1 MNVPK
6 YIFVTGGVMSGLGK
20 GITTSSLAKI
30 LQRTGLTVSCMKVD
44 PYINFDAGT
53 MNPIAHGEVFV
64 TDDGGECDMD
74 LGNYERF
81 LNKGLGKEDNITT
94 GQVYNAVIED
104 ERKGKYLGK
113 CVQIIPHVTDEIK
126 RRIRERTTS
135 SGSSVVVIECGGT
148 VGDIESLPFL
158 EAFRQMRLEDGLE
171 NTLFVHV
178 TLAPEMGAV
187 GEMKTKPTQHSVQ
200 ELRRIGIQPD
210 IIVVR
215 GTRPLPQ
222 EAKEKL
228 ALFTSV
234 PTQSVIS
241 NPDVDSIYQVPEA
254 LFREGVMKP
263 LTSHLHIRGKKTD
276 LLDWNEVASRFV
288 RQRNWVTIAMVG
300 KYVTLMDS
308 YVSVNLA
315 LKHAAAANGVGVEIK
330 WIESE
335 DFEGVSRVEQ
345 AKKILDSADGVVL
358 PQGYGK
364 RGTEGKIWTA
374 EYARRQKKPLLGLC
388 FGFQLSIVSFS
399 RHVLGLKEANST
411 ELAPQTAD
419 PVIDLLPEQK
429 GISNMGG
436 TMRLGGHD
444 ITVLKPSKAFDVY
457 QSKTVRGR
465 HRHRFELNQSY
476 MQQLEDAGMHFS
488 AFSDG
493 GRRAEILELKGHPF
507 FMGTQYHP
515 EYCSRPESPE
525 PIFLAFMKAA
535 IEERKAKGKRLEVP
549 SASARGVDPRY
560 LDRSTRH
567 LDRILSEEIEAWLD
581 ALSPEVHQ
589 SFEGSDPALGRKETL
604 ECLEDACL
612 RSRQDRCAPSSRV
625 STSSP
630 RGHFDIFSS
639 YLRFIE
645 ARSEG

>member
-1 MNVPK
+1 MPK

-30 LQRTGLTVSCMKVD
+30 LQRSGLTATCMKVD

-81 LNKGLGKEDNITT
+81 LNKDLSKEDNITT

-104 ERKGKYLGK
+104 ERRGKYLGK

-126 RRIRERTTS
+126 RRIRERTAK
-135 SGSSVVVIECGGT
+135 SGASVAVIECGGT

-158 EAFRQMRLEDGLE
+158 EAFRQMRLEDGAE

-210 IIVVR
+210 LIVVR
-215 GTRPLPQ
+215 GTRALPAD
-222 EAKEKL
+222 AKEKL

-234 PTQSVIS
+234 PVNSVIS
-241 NPDVDSIYQVPEA
+241 NPDVDSIYQVPET
-254 LFREGVMKP
+254 LYREGVLKP
-263 LTSHLHIRGKKTD
+263 LMAHLQIKGKRTD
-276 LLDWNEVASRFV
+276 LYEWNEVASRFV
-288 RQRNWVTIAMVG
+288 KQKNSVTVAMVG

-315 LKHAAAANGVGVEIK
+315 LKHAAAANGVGVDIR
-330 WIESE
+330 WVESE
-335 DFEGVSRVEQ
+335 DFEGTTRVDKAREVLE
-345 AKKILDSADGVVL
+345 AADAIVL

-374 EYARRQKKPLLGLC
+374 DYARRERKPLLGLC
-388 FGFQLSIVSFS
+388 FGFQLSIVSFA
-399 RHVLGLKEANST
+399 RNVLGLKDANST
-411 ELAPQTAD
+411 ELDPQTPD
-419 PVIDLLPEQK
+419 PLIGLLPEQR

-444 ITVLKPSKAFDVY
+444 IAVQKPSKAFDIY

-465 HRHRFELNQSY
+465 HRHRFELNQAY
-476 MQQLEDAGMHFS
+476 MQRLEDAGMHFS

-493 GRRAEILELKGHPF
+493 GRRAEILELKDHPF

-515 EYCSRPESPE
+515 EYCSRPEYPE
-525 PIFLAFMKAA
+525 PMFLALLKAA
-535 IEERKAKGKRLEVP
+535 IDERKAKGKKLQV
-549 SASARGVDPRY
+549 A
-560 LDRSTRH
+560 
-567 LDRILSEEIEAWLD
+567 
-581 ALSPEVHQ
+581 
-589 SFEGSDPALGRKETL
+589 
-604 ECLEDACL
+604 
-612 RSRQDRCAPSSRV
+612 
-625 STSSP
+625 
-630 RGHFDIFSS
+630 
-639 YLRFIE
+639 
-645 ARSEG
+645 ARSP

>member
-1 MNVPK
+1 
-6 YIFVTGGVMSGLGK
+6 
-20 GITTSSLAKI
+20 
-30 LQRTGLTVSCMKVD
+30 MKVD
-44 PYINFDAGT
+44 PYLNFDAGT

-64 TDDGGECDMD
+64 TDDGGEADMD

-81 LNKGLGKEDNITT
+81 LNKDLTKEDNITT

-126 RRIRERTTS
+126 RRIRERTVK
-135 SGSSVVVIECGGT
+135 SGASVTVIECGGT

-158 EAFRQMRLEDGLE
+158 EAFRQMRLEDGVE

-210 IIVVR
+210 VIVVR
-215 GTRPLPQ
+215 GTRPLPID
-222 EAKEKL
+222 AKEKL

-234 PTQSVIS
+234 PVESVIS
-241 NPDVDSIYQVPEA
+241 NPDVESIYQVPQA
-254 LFREGVMKP
+254 LYREGVLKP
-263 LTSHLHIRGKKTD
+263 LMGHLRIKGRKTD
-276 LLDWNEVASRFV
+276 LTEWNAVSSRFV
-288 RQRNWVTIAMVG
+288 RQKDSVTVALVG

-315 LKHAAAANGVGVEIK
+315 LKHAAAANGVGVDIR

-335 DFEGVSRVEQ
+335 DFEGTSRNER
-345 AKKILDSADGVVL
+345 ARKALAGADGIVL

-374 EYARRQKKPLLGLC
+374 DHARRVQKPLLGLC
-388 FGFQLSIVSFS
+388 FGFQLSIVSFA
-399 RHVLGLKEANST
+399 RNVLGLKEANST
-411 ELAPQTAD
+411 ELDLHTPD

-444 ITVLKPSKAFDVY
+444 ISVLRPSRAYEVY
-457 QSKTVRGR
+457 RSKTVRGR

-476 MQQLEDAGMHFS
+476 MEKLEDAGMHFS

-493 GRRAEILELKGHPF
+493 GRRAEILELKEHPF

-515 EYCSRPESPE
+515 EYSSRPEYPE
-525 PIFLAFMKAA
+525 PVFLAFLKAA
-535 IEERKAKGKRLEVP
+535 IEEHEGRGKKLQV
-549 SASARGVDPRY
+549 AA
-560 LDRSTRH
+560 RST
-567 LDRILSEEIEAWLD
+567 
-581 ALSPEVHQ
+581 
-589 SFEGSDPALGRKETL
+589 
-604 ECLEDACL
+604 
-612 RSRQDRCAPSSRV
+612 
-625 STSSP
+625 
-630 RGHFDIFSS
+630 
-639 YLRFIE
+639 
-645 ARSEG
+645 

>member
-1 MNVPK
+1 VPK

-30 LQRTGLTVSCMKVD
+30 LQRSHLTVTCMKVD

-81 LNKGLGKEDNITT
+81 LNKDLSREDNITT

-104 ERKGKYLGK
+104 ERRGKYLGK

-126 RRIRERTTS
+126 RRIRERAVK
-135 SGSSVVVIECGGT
+135 SGSSVAVIECGGT

-158 EAFRQMRLEDGLE
+158 EAFRQMRLEDGAE

-210 IIVVR
+210 LIVVR
-215 GTRPLPQ
+215 GSKPLPD

-234 PTQSVIS
+234 PLQSVVS
-241 NPDVDSIYQVPEA
+241 NPDVDSIYQVPEM
-254 LFREGVMKP
+254 LYRQGVLKP
-263 LTSHLHIRGKKTD
+263 LMSHLQIRGKKTD
-276 LLDWNEVASRFV
+276 LLDWNEVASNFV
-288 RQRNWVTIAMVG
+288 RQKNSVTVAMVG

-315 LKHAAAANGVGVEIK
+315 LKHAAAANGVGVDIR
-330 WIESE
+330 WVESE
-335 DFEGVSRVEQ
+335 DFEGTSKAEHARKVLETS
-345 AKKILDSADGVVL
+345 DGIVL

-364 RGTEGKIWTA
+364 RGTEGKIWA
-374 EYARRQKKPLLGLC
+374 ADYARREMKPLLGLC
-388 FGFQLSIVSFS
+388 FGFQLSIVSFA
-399 RHVLGLKEANST
+399 RNVLGLKEANST
-411 ELAPQTAD
+411 ELVPDTPE

-429 GISNMGG
+429 GIAKLGG

-444 ITVLKPSKAFDVY
+444 IAVMKPSKAFDIY

-476 MQQLEDAGMHFS
+476 MQRLEDAGMHFS
-488 AFSDG
+488 ALSDG
-493 GRRAEILELKGHPF
+493 GRRAEILELKEHPF
-507 FMGTQYHP
+507 YMGTQYHP
-515 EYCSRPESPE
+515 EYCSRPEYPE
-525 PIFLAFMKAA
+525 PIFLAFIRAA
-535 IEERKAKGKRLEVP
+535 IEEHHGK
-549 SASARGVDPRY
+549 
-560 LDRSTRH
+560 
-567 LDRILSEEIEAWLD
+567 
-581 ALSPEVHQ
+581 
-589 SFEGSDPALGRKETL
+589 GRKL
-604 ECLEDACL
+604 QVA
-612 RSRQDRCAPSSRV
+612 
-625 STSSP
+625 
-630 RGHFDIFSS
+630 
-639 YLRFIE
+639 
-645 ARSEG
+645 ARSV

>member
-1 MNVPK
+1 MPK

-20 GITTSSLAKI
+20 GITASSLAKI
-30 LQRTGLTVSCMKVD
+30 LQLSGLVVTCMKVD

-64 TDDGGECDMD
+64 TDDGGETDMD

-81 LNKGLGKEDNITT
+81 LNENLSKENNITT

-126 RRIRERTTS
+126 RRIRNRVAKS
-135 SGSSVVVIECGGT
+135 AADVVVIECGGT

-158 EAFRQMRLEDGLE
+158 EAFRQMRLEDGFD

-210 IIVVR
+210 LIVVR
-215 GTRPLPQ
+215 GIRPLPT

-234 PTQSVIS
+234 PPQNVIS

-254 LFREGVMKP
+254 LYREGVMKP
-263 LTSHLHIRGKKTD
+263 MMGHLRIKGRKTD
-276 LLDWNEVASRFV
+276 LSEWNAVASRFS
-288 RQRNWVTIAMVG
+288 RQKEFVTIAMVG

-315 LKHAAAANGVGVEIK
+315 LQHAAAANGVGVEIR

-335 DFEGVSRVEQ
+335 ELERGSREDVDSSARLRAVLGGV
-345 AKKILDSADGVVL
+345 DGIVL

-364 RGTEGKIWTA
+364 RGTEGKIMTA
-374 EYARRQKKPLLGLC
+374 EYARNAQKPLLGLC
-388 FGFQLSIVSFS
+388 FGFQLSIVSYA

-411 ELAPQTAD
+411 ELAAQTPD
-419 PVIDLLPEQK
+419 PVVDLLPEQK
-429 GISNMGG
+429 GVSNMGG

-444 ITVLKPSKAFDVY
+444 ISVQRPSRAYDVY
-457 QSKTVRGR
+457 GSKTVRGR

-476 MQQLEDAGMHFS
+476 MERLEDAGMHFS

-493 GRRAEILELKGHPF
+493 GRRAEILELRDHPF

-515 EYCSRPESPE
+515 EYCSRPEYPE
-525 PIFLAFMKAA
+525 PMFMAFVKAA
-535 IEERKAKGKRLEVP
+535 IEERETKVKQFEVAA
-549 SASARGVDPRY
+549 AS
-560 LDRSTRH
+560 SN
-567 LDRILSEEIEAWLD
+567 
-581 ALSPEVHQ
+581 
-589 SFEGSDPALGRKETL
+589 
-604 ECLEDACL
+604 
-612 RSRQDRCAPSSRV
+612 
-625 STSSP
+625 
-630 RGHFDIFSS
+630 
-639 YLRFIE
+639 
-645 ARSEG
+645 

>member
-1 MNVPK
+1 VPK

-30 LQRTGLTVSCMKVD
+30 LQRSGLTVTCMKVD

-53 MNPIAHGEVFV
+53 MNPLAHGEVFV

-81 LNKGLGKEDNITT
+81 LNKDLSKEDNITT

-126 RRIRERTTS
+126 RRIRERTTK
-135 SGSSVVVIECGGT
+135 SGSGVAVIECGGT

-158 EAFRQMRLEDGLE
+158 EAFRQMRLEDGAE

-178 TLAPEMGAV
+178 TLAPEMGTV

-210 IIVVR
+210 LIVVR
-215 GTRPLPQ
+215 GTRTLPAD
-222 EAKEKL
+222 AKEKL

-234 PTQSVIS
+234 PVNCVIS
-241 NPDVDSIYQVPEA
+241 NPDVDSIYLVPET
-254 LFREGVMKP
+254 LYREGVLKP
-263 LTSHLHIRGKKTD
+263 LMGHLQIKGKRTD
-276 LLDWNEVASRFV
+276 LLEWNEVASKFV
-288 RQRNWVTIAMVG
+288 KQKNFVTVAMVG

-315 LKHAAAANGVGVEIK
+315 LRHAAAANGVGVDIK
-330 WIESE
+330 WVESE
-335 DFEGVSRVEQ
+335 DFEGTTRVEK
-345 AKKILDSADGVVL
+345 ARDVLEGADAIVL

-374 EYARRQKKPLLGLC
+374 DYARREKKPLLGLC
-388 FGFQLSIVSFS
+388 FGFQLSIVSFA
-399 RHVLGLKEANST
+399 RNVLGLREANST
-411 ELAPQTAD
+411 EVDPQTPD

-429 GISNMGG
+429 GISNLGG

-444 ITVLKPSKAFDVY
+444 IAVQKPSKAFDVY
-457 QSKTVRGR
+457 QSRMVRGR

-476 MQQLEDAGMHFS
+476 MQRLEDAGMHFS

-493 GRRAEILELKGHPF
+493 ARRAEILELKEHPF

-515 EYCSRPESPE
+515 EYRSRPEYPE
-525 PIFLAFMKAA
+525 PIFLALLKAA
-535 IEERKAKGKRLEVP
+535 MEEHKTKGKKLQI
-549 SASARGVDPRY
+549 AA
-560 LDRSTRH
+560 RST
-567 LDRILSEEIEAWLD
+567 
-581 ALSPEVHQ
+581 
-589 SFEGSDPALGRKETL
+589 
-604 ECLEDACL
+604 
-612 RSRQDRCAPSSRV
+612 
-625 STSSP
+625 
-630 RGHFDIFSS
+630 
-639 YLRFIE
+639 
-645 ARSEG
+645 

>member
-1 MNVPK
+1 VPK

-30 LQRTGLTVSCMKVD
+30 LQRSGLTVTCMKVD

-53 MNPIAHGEVFV
+53 MNPLAHGEVFV

-81 LNKGLGKEDNITT
+81 LNKDLSKEDNITT

-126 RRIRERTTS
+126 RRIRERTTK
-135 SGSSVVVIECGGT
+135 SGSGVAVIECGGT

-158 EAFRQMRLEDGLE
+158 EAFRQMRLEDGAE

-178 TLAPEMGAV
+178 TLAPEMGTV

-210 IIVVR
+210 LIVVR
-215 GTRPLPQ
+215 GTRTLPA

-234 PTQSVIS
+234 PVNCVIS
-241 NPDVDSIYQVPEA
+241 NPDVDSIYLVPET
-254 LFREGVMKP
+254 LYREGVLKP
-263 LTSHLHIRGKKTD
+263 LMGHLQIKGKRTD
-276 LLDWNEVASRFV
+276 LLQWNEVASRFV
-288 RQRNWVTIAMVG
+288 KQKNFVTIAMVG

-315 LKHAAAANGVGVEIK
+315 LRHAAAANGVGVDIK
-330 WIESE
+330 WVESE
-335 DFEGVSRVEQ
+335 DFEGTTRFDKAREVLE
-345 AKKILDSADGVVL
+345 AADAIVL
-358 PQGYGK
+358 PQGYGR

-374 EYARRQKKPLLGLC
+374 DYARRERKPLLGLC
-388 FGFQLSIVSFS
+388 FGFQLSIVSFARS
-399 RHVLGLKEANST
+399 VLGLKEANST
-411 ELAPQTAD
+411 EVDPQTRD

-444 ITVLKPSKAFDVY
+444 IAVQRPSKAFDVY
-457 QSKTVRGR
+457 QSGTVRGR

-476 MQQLEDAGMHFS
+476 MQKLEGAGMHFS

-493 GRRAEILELKGHPF
+493 GRRAEILELKEHPF
-507 FMGTQYHP
+507 YMGTQYHP
-515 EYCSRPESPE
+515 EYCSRPEYPE
-525 PIFLAFMKAA
+525 PIFLALLKAA
-535 IEERKAKGKRLEVP
+535 MEGHKAKGKRLQLAAP
-549 SASARGVDPRY
+549 SA
-560 LDRSTRH
+560 
-567 LDRILSEEIEAWLD
+567 
-581 ALSPEVHQ
+581 
-589 SFEGSDPALGRKETL
+589 
-604 ECLEDACL
+604 
-612 RSRQDRCAPSSRV
+612 
-625 STSSP
+625 
-630 RGHFDIFSS
+630 
-639 YLRFIE
+639 
-645 ARSEG
+645 

>member
-1 MNVPK
+1 MPK

-20 GITTSSLAKI
+20 GITTSSVAKI
-30 LQRTGLTVSCMKVD
+30 LQRSGLSVTCMKVD

-81 LNKGLGKEDNITT
+81 LNKDLSREDNITT

-126 RRIRERTTS
+126 RRIRERTAK
-135 SGSSVVVIECGGT
+135 SGSSVSVIECGGT

-158 EAFRQMRLEDGLE
+158 EAFRQMRLEDGTE
-171 NTLFVHV
+171 NTMFVHV

-210 IIVVR
+210 LIVVR
-215 GTRPLPQ
+215 GTRALPQ
-222 EAKEKL
+222 DAKEKL

-234 PTQSVIS
+234 PVDSVVS
-241 NPDVDSIYQVPEA
+241 NPDVESIYLVPETIY
-254 LFREGVMKP
+254 REGVMKP
-263 LTSHLHIRGKKTD
+263 IMTHLQIKGKKTN
-276 LLDWNEVASRFV
+276 LLDWNEVASKFV
-288 RQRNWVTIAMVG
+288 GQKNSVTVAMVG

-315 LKHAAAANGVGVEIK
+315 LKHAAAANGVGVDIK
-330 WIESE
+330 WVESE
-335 DFEGVSRVEQ
+335 DFEGISRSEEARRVL
-345 AKKILDSADGVVL
+345 ASSDGIVL

-374 EYARRQKKPLLGLC
+374 DYARRQKKPLLGLC
-388 FGFQLSIVSFS
+388 FGFQLSIVSFA
-399 RHVLGLKEANST
+399 RNVLGLKAANST
-411 ELAPQTAD
+411 ELFPDTPD

-429 GISNMGG
+429 GVANMGG

-444 ITVLKPSKAFDVY
+444 IAVRRPSKAFEVY

-465 HRHRFELNQSY
+465 HRHRFELNQAY
-476 MQQLEDAGMHFS
+476 MKRLEEAGMRFS

-493 GRRAEILELKGHPF
+493 GRRAEILELEDHPF
-507 FMGTQYHP
+507 YMGTQYHP
-515 EYCSRPESPE
+515 EYCSRPEYPE
-525 PIFLAFMKAA
+525 PMFLAFLKAA
-535 IEERKAKGKRLEVP
+535 IEEKR
-549 SASARGVDPRY
+549 ARGKKLQVATA
-560 LDRSTRH
+560 STR
-567 LDRILSEEIEAWLD
+567 
-581 ALSPEVHQ
+581 
-589 SFEGSDPALGRKETL
+589 
-604 ECLEDACL
+604 
-612 RSRQDRCAPSSRV
+612 
-625 STSSP
+625 
-630 RGHFDIFSS
+630 
-639 YLRFIE
+639 
-645 ARSEG
+645 

>member
-1 MNVPK
+1 VPK

-30 LQRTGLTVSCMKVD
+30 LQRSGLTSTCMKVD

-81 LNKGLGKEDNITT
+81 LNKNLSREDNITT

-126 RRIRERTTS
+126 RRIRERTAK
-135 SGSSVVVIECGGT
+135 SGASVAVIECGGT

-215 GTRPLPQ
+215 GTRPLPIG
-222 EAKEKL
+222 AKEKL

-234 PTQSVIS
+234 PVQCVIS
-241 NPDVDSIYQVPEA
+241 NPDVESIYQVPEA
-254 LFREGVMKP
+254 LYREGVLKP
-263 LTSHLHIRGKKTD
+263 LMSHLRLKVKKTD
-276 LLDWNEVASRFV
+276 LLEWNEVASRFV
-288 RQRNWVTIAMVG
+288 RQKRSVTIAMVG

-315 LKHAAAANGVGVEIK
+315 LRHAAAANGVGVEIR

-335 DFEGVSRVEQ
+335 DFEGISRLEQ
-345 AKKILDSADGVVL
+345 ARKVLAGADGIVL

-374 EYARRQKKPLLGLC
+374 DYARRAQKPLLGLC
-388 FGFQLSIVSFS
+388 FGFQLSIVSFA
-399 RHVLGLKEANST
+399 RNVLGLKEANST
-411 ELAPQTAD
+411 ELAPQTPD

-444 ITVLKPSKAFDVY
+444 ISVQKPSAAYDIY

-476 MQQLEDAGMHFS
+476 MEELEDAGMHFS

-493 GRRAEILELKGHPF
+493 GRRAEILELKDHPF

-515 EYCSRPESPE
+515 EYCSRPEYPE
-525 PIFLAFMKAA
+525 PVFLAFLKAA
-535 IEERKAKGKRLEVP
+535 MVAHEGNGKKLEVAVR
-549 SASARGVDPRY
+549 SA
-560 LDRSTRH
+560 
-567 LDRILSEEIEAWLD
+567 
-581 ALSPEVHQ
+581 
-589 SFEGSDPALGRKETL
+589 
-604 ECLEDACL
+604 
-612 RSRQDRCAPSSRV
+612 
-625 STSSP
+625 
-630 RGHFDIFSS
+630 
-639 YLRFIE
+639 
-645 ARSEG
+645 

>member
-1 MNVPK
+1 LSMGSQSRGQLVKGRALGRRTSAAPK

-20 GITTSSLAKI
+20 GITTSSLAKL
-30 LQRTGLTVSCMKVD
+30 LQLSGSAVTCMKVD

-81 LNKGLGKEDNITT
+81 LNKDLSQQDNITT
-94 GQVYNAVIED
+94 GQVYRTVIED

-126 RRIRERTTS
+126 RRIRNRTLE
-135 SGSSVVVIECGGT
+135 SGSNVTVIECGGT

-158 EAFRQMRLEDGLE
+158 EAFRQMRLEDGME

-210 IIVVR
+210 LIVVR
-215 GTRPLPQ
+215 GTRALPT

-234 PTQSVIS
+234 PVQSVIS
-241 NPDVDSIYQVPEA
+241 NADVDSVYQVPEA
-254 LFREGVMKP
+254 LYREGVMRP
-263 LTSHLHIRGKKTD
+263 LMAHLRMKGRKTD
-276 LLDWNEVASRFV
+276 LSGWTSTASRFV
-288 RQRNWVTIAMVG
+288 NPKDSVTIAMVG

-315 LKHAAAANGVGVEIK
+315 LRHAAAANGMGVDVR

-335 DFEGVSRVEQ
+335 DLEETSSRSEQ
-345 AKKILDSADGVVL
+345 ARKILAGADGIVL

-374 EYARRQKKPLLGLC
+374 DYARKARKPLLGLC
-388 FGFQLSIVSFS
+388 FGFQLSIVSFA
-399 RHVLGLKEANST
+399 RNVLGMKEANST
-411 ELAPQTAD
+411 EVDPRTPD

-429 GISNMGG
+429 DVANMGG

-444 ITVLKPSKAFDVY
+444 ISVEVPSKAYDIY
-457 QSKTVRGR
+457 HSKTIRGR
-465 HRHRFELNQSY
+465 HRHRFELNQAY
-476 MQQLEDAGMHFS
+476 VERLEDAGMHFS
-488 AFSDG
+488 AYSDG
-493 GRRAEILELKGHPF
+493 GRRAEILELKDHPF

-515 EYCSRPESPE
+515 EYCSRPEYPE
-525 PIFLAFMKAA
+525 PIFIAFLKAA
-535 IEERKAKGKRLEVP
+535 IEEHE
-549 SASARGVDPRY
+549 ARG
-560 LDRSTRH
+560 
-567 LDRILSEEIEAWLD
+567 
-581 ALSPEVHQ
+581 
-589 SFEGSDPALGRKETL
+589 
-604 ECLEDACL
+604 
-612 RSRQDRCAPSSRV
+612 
-625 STSSP
+625 
-630 RGHFDIFSS
+630 RG
-639 YLRFIE
+639 LQVA
-645 ARSEG
+645 ARSA

>member
-1 MNVPK
+1 MPK

-30 LQRTGLTVSCMKVD
+30 LQRTGLTVTCMKVD

-81 LNKGLGKEDNITT
+81 LNKDLSKEDNITT

-126 RRIRERTTS
+126 RRIRERTTK
-135 SGSSVVVIECGGT
+135 SGSSVAVIECGGT

-158 EAFRQMRLEDGLE
+158 EAFRQMRLEDGAE

-210 IIVVR
+210 LIVVR
-215 GTRPLPQ
+215 GTRALPAD
-222 EAKEKL
+222 AKEKL

-234 PTQSVIS
+234 PVNSVIS
-241 NPDVDSIYQVPEA
+241 NPDVETIYQVPET
-254 LFREGVMKP
+254 LYREGVLKP
-263 LTSHLHIRGKKTD
+263 VLSHLQIKGKRTD
-276 LLDWNEVASRFV
+276 LYEWNEVASRFV
-288 RQRNWVTIAMVG
+288 KQKSSVTVAMVG

-315 LKHAAAANGVGVEIK
+315 LKHAAAANGVGVDIK
-330 WIESE
+330 WVESE
-335 DFEGVSRVEQ
+335 DFEGTTKADKAR
-345 AKKILDSADGVVL
+345 AILDGADAIVL

-374 EYARRQKKPLLGLC
+374 DYARRERKPLLGLC
-388 FGFQLSIVSFS
+388 FGFQLSIVSFA
-399 RHVLGLKEANST
+399 RNVLGLKYANST
-411 ELAPQTAD
+411 ELDPQTPD

-429 GISNMGG
+429 GVSNMGG

-444 ITVLKPSKAFDVY
+444 IAVQKPSRAFDVY
-457 QSKTVRGR
+457 RSKTVRGR

-476 MQQLEDAGMHFS
+476 MQRLENAGMRFS

-515 EYCSRPESPE
+515 EYCSRPEYPE
-525 PIFLAFMKAA
+525 PMFLALLKAA
-535 IEERKAKGKRLEVP
+535 IDERKAKGKKIQV
-549 SASARGVDPRY
+549 A
-560 LDRSTRH
+560 
-567 LDRILSEEIEAWLD
+567 
-581 ALSPEVHQ
+581 
-589 SFEGSDPALGRKETL
+589 
-604 ECLEDACL
+604 
-612 RSRQDRCAPSSRV
+612 
-625 STSSP
+625 
-630 RGHFDIFSS
+630 
-639 YLRFIE
+639 
-645 ARSEG
+645 ARSV

>member
-1 MNVPK
+1 VPK

-30 LQRTGLTVSCMKVD
+30 LQRSGLTVTCMKVD

-53 MNPIAHGEVFV
+53 MNPLAHGEVFV

-81 LNKGLGKEDNITT
+81 LNKDLSKEDNITT

-126 RRIRERTTS
+126 RRIRERTTE
-135 SGSSVVVIECGGT
+135 SGSGVAVIECGGT

-158 EAFRQMRLEDGLE
+158 EAFRQMRLEDGAE

-178 TLAPEMGAV
+178 TLAPEMGTV

-210 IIVVR
+210 LIVVR
-215 GTRPLPQ
+215 GTRTLPAD
-222 EAKEKL
+222 AKEKL

-234 PTQSVIS
+234 PVNCVIS
-241 NPDVDSIYQVPEA
+241 NPDVDSIYLVPET
-254 LFREGVMKP
+254 LYREGVLKP
-263 LTSHLHIRGKKTD
+263 LMGHLQIKGKRTD
-276 LLDWNEVASRFV
+276 LLEWNEVASRFGK
-288 RQRNWVTIAMVG
+288 QKSFVTVAMVG

-315 LKHAAAANGVGVEIK
+315 LRHAAAANGLGVDIK
-330 WIESE
+330 WVESE
-335 DFEGVSRVEQ
+335 DFEGTTRVDKAREV
-345 AKKILDSADGVVL
+345 LEGADAIVL

-374 EYARRQKKPLLGLC
+374 EYARRERKPLLGLC
-388 FGFQLSIVSFS
+388 FGFQLSIVSFA
-399 RHVLGLKEANST
+399 RNVLGLKEANST
-411 ELAPQTAD
+411 EIDPQTPD

-444 ITVLKPSKAFDVY
+444 IAVQKPSRAFDIY
-457 QSKTVRGR
+457 QSRTVRGR

-476 MQQLEDAGMHFS
+476 MQRLEDAGMHFS

-493 GRRAEILELKGHPF
+493 ARRAEILELKEHPF

-515 EYCSRPESPE
+515 EYRSRPEYPE
-525 PIFLAFMKAA
+525 PIFLALLSAA
-535 IEERKAKGKRLEVP
+535 MEEHKAKGKKKLQV
-549 SASARGVDPRY
+549 A
-560 LDRSTRH
+560 
-567 LDRILSEEIEAWLD
+567 
-581 ALSPEVHQ
+581 
-589 SFEGSDPALGRKETL
+589 
-604 ECLEDACL
+604 
-612 RSRQDRCAPSSRV
+612 
-625 STSSP
+625 
-630 RGHFDIFSS
+630 
-639 YLRFIE
+639 
-645 ARSEG
+645 ARSA

>member
-1 MNVPK
+1 VPK

-30 LQRTGLTVSCMKVD
+30 LQRSGLTVTCMKVD

-53 MNPIAHGEVFV
+53 MNPLAHGEVFV

-81 LNKGLGKEDNITT
+81 LNKDLSKEDNITT

-126 RRIRERTTS
+126 RRIRERTAK
-135 SGSSVVVIECGGT
+135 SGSGVAVIECGGT

-158 EAFRQMRLEDGLE
+158 EAFRQMRLEDGAE

-178 TLAPEMGAV
+178 TLAPEMGTV

-210 IIVVR
+210 LIVVR
-215 GTRPLPQ
+215 GTRTLPAD
-222 EAKEKL
+222 AKEKL

-234 PTQSVIS
+234 PVNSVTS
-241 NPDVDSIYQVPEA
+241 NPDVDSIYLVPET
-254 LFREGVMKP
+254 LYREGVLKP
-263 LTSHLHIRGKKTD
+263 LMGHLQIKGKRTD
-276 LLDWNEVASRFV
+276 LVEWNEVASRFV
-288 RQRNWVTIAMVG
+288 RQKSFVTVAMVG

-315 LKHAAAANGVGVEIK
+315 LRHAAAANGVGVDIK

-335 DFEGVSRVEQ
+335 DFEGTTRVDKAREV
-345 AKKILDSADGVVL
+345 LDGADAIVL

-374 EYARRQKKPLLGLC
+374 EYARREKKPLLGLC
-388 FGFQLSIVSFS
+388 FGFQLSIVSFA
-399 RHVLGLKEANST
+399 RNVLGLQEANST
-411 ELAPQTAD
+411 EIDPQTPY

-436 TMRLGGHD
+436 TMRLGGHG
-444 ITVLKPSKAFDVY
+444 IAVQKPSKAFDIY
-457 QSKTVRGR
+457 QSRTVRGR

-476 MQQLEDAGMHFS
+476 MQKLEDAGMHFS

-493 GRRAEILELKGHPF
+493 ARRAEILELKEHPF

-515 EYCSRPESPE
+515 EYRSRPEYPE
-525 PIFLAFMKAA
+525 PIFLALLRAA
-535 IEERKAKGKRLEVP
+535 MEEHNAKGKKKLQI
-549 SASARGVDPRY
+549 A
-560 LDRSTRH
+560 
-567 LDRILSEEIEAWLD
+567 
-581 ALSPEVHQ
+581 
-589 SFEGSDPALGRKETL
+589 
-604 ECLEDACL
+604 
-612 RSRQDRCAPSSRV
+612 
-625 STSSP
+625 
-630 RGHFDIFSS
+630 
-639 YLRFIE
+639 
-645 ARSEG
+645 ARSA

>member
-1 MNVPK
+1 LPK

-30 LQRTGLTVSCMKVD
+30 LQRSGLTVTCMKVD

-81 LNKGLGKEDNITT
+81 LNKDLSKEDNITT

-126 RRIRERTTS
+126 RRIRQRTVK
-135 SGSSVVVIECGGT
+135 SGSGVAVIECGGT

-158 EAFRQMRLEDGLE
+158 EAFRQMRLEDGTE

-210 IIVVR
+210 LIVVR
-215 GTRPLPQ
+215 GTRPLPVD
-222 EAKEKL
+222 AKDKL

-234 PTQSVIS
+234 PVESVIS

-254 LFREGVMKP
+254 LYREGVMKP
-263 LTSHLHIRGKKTD
+263 LMGHLRIKSRRTD
-276 LLDWNEVASRFV
+276 LVGWNEVASKFV
-288 RQRNWVTIAMVG
+288 RQKNSVTVAMVG

-315 LKHAAAANGVGVEIK
+315 LRHAAAANGVGVDIN

-335 DFEGVSRVEQ
+335 DFEGTSRSGE
-345 AKKILDSADGVVL
+345 ARKTLEAADGIVL

-364 RGTEGKIWTA
+364 RGTEGKVWTA
-374 EYARRQKKPLLGLC
+374 DYARRAQKPLLGLC
-388 FGFQLSIVSFS
+388 FGFQLSIISFA
-399 RHVLGLKEANST
+399 RNVLGLKDASST
-411 ELAPQTAD
+411 ELDPQTTE

-429 GISNMGG
+429 GVSSMGG

-444 ITVLKPSKAFDVY
+444 ISVQKPSRAFDIY

-476 MQQLEDAGMHFS
+476 IEKLEAAGMHFS

-493 GRRAEILELKGHPF
+493 GRRAEILELKDHPF
-507 FMGTQYHP
+507 YMGTQYHP
-515 EYCSRPESPE
+515 EYCSRPEYPE
-525 PIFLAFMKAA
+525 PMFLAFLRAA
-535 IEERKAKGKRLEVP
+535 IEQHASKGKKLQV
-549 SASARGVDPRY
+549 AA
-560 LDRSTRH
+560 RST
-567 LDRILSEEIEAWLD
+567 
-581 ALSPEVHQ
+581 
-589 SFEGSDPALGRKETL
+589 
-604 ECLEDACL
+604 
-612 RSRQDRCAPSSRV
+612 
-625 STSSP
+625 
-630 RGHFDIFSS
+630 
-639 YLRFIE
+639 
-645 ARSEG
+645 